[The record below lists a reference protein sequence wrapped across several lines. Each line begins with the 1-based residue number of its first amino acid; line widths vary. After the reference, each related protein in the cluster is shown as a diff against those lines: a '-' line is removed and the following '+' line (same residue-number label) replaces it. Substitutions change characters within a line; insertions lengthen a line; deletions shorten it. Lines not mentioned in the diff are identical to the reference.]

1 MRLPERISFTALLG
15 SALMIV
21 VAAACSSDSGTG
33 GSASS
38 GLNIGL
44 NNQSGHVINVT
55 LTINRHAQAGIS
67 VNDGAYVTDEFPT
80 PTGGSAISIDA
91 VSTDG
96 PPVLNFTAKD
106 CTPKSTIINTTVYGQ
121 IDFTGLG
128 TILCQDPNTWQ

>member
-1 MRLPERISFTALLG
+1 MLVMTLG
-15 SALMIV
+15 LG
-21 VAAACSSDSGTG
+21 CSSDSGTG

-44 NNQSGHVINVT
+44 NNQSGRVITVT
-55 LTINRHAQAGIS
+55 LTINGHAQAGIS
-67 VNDGAYVTDEFPT
+67 VNSGAYVTDEFPI
-80 PTGGSAISIDA
+80 PTAGSAITIDA

-96 PPVLNFTAKD
+96 GPVLNFTTKT
-106 CTPKSTIINTTVYGQ
+106 CTPKSTIINTAEYGQ